1 MFGGVANLCSMLH
14 HCNVDRLVALWQAM
28 NPSSPMFTTV
38 HPSTGQFGTA
48 PGTNLTAD
56 SPLKPF
62 FAEEGGF
69 LTSNMVSDIR
79 KLGYTYPEIDDW
91 STTTETLERFVRS
104 EVNTMYGDTSTN
116 LDAGPTQRRGQ
127 RSRYPPP
134 ARTRQ
139 YYVAEIQVNRSEV
152 VRPSTINLVL
162 DGTIVGRMSL
172 LEMPRTGLA
181 SASVPLRDLVVG
193 NRSVTNMAASEAIS
207 LLQQRLEMEIRLVR
221 FFLWRETC
229 CCLGRVPVS
238 GSLISATPE

>member
-1 MFGGVANLCSMLH
+1 MFGVVFNLCSMLH
-14 HCNVDRLVALWQAM
+14 HCNVDRLVALWQAI
-28 NPSSPMFTTV
+28 NPSGPMFTTV

-79 KLGYTYPEIDDW
+79 RLGYTYPEIDDW
-91 STTTETLERFVRS
+91 TTTPENLERYVRS
-104 EVNTMYGDTSTN
+104 RINTMYGETFSN
-116 LDAGPTQRRGQ
+116 LDASPTQRRGQ
-127 RSRYPPP
+127 RNRYSPA

-139 YYVAEIQVNRSEV
+139 YYVAEIQVNRSEI
-152 VRPSTINLVL
+152 VRPSTVNLVL
-162 DGTIVGRMSL
+162 NGAVVGRMSL
-172 LEMPRTGLA
+172 LEMPYTGLA

-193 NRSVTNMAASEAIS
+193 NSSVTDMAVSEAIS

-221 FFLWRETC
+221 FA
-229 CCLGRVPVS
+229 LGRDVVLPWS
-238 GSLISATPE
+238 CERSLISATPE